1 MKQKKI
7 CMLGAFAV
15 GKTSLVARYVQG
27 RYSEKYL
34 TTVGVKIDRK
44 DVTVDGETTRLV
56 IWDIQGEDDE
66 QAIKPSYIDSAHA
79 CLLVVDG
86 TRPETLAVARRLKSW
101 AEAHLGEIPM
111 VMLLNTSDLTSD
123 WRLRD
128 EDLQGPNRP
137 GCRVIQSSAK
147 TGDGV
152 DDAFAVLVE
161 KLVEAR

>member
-15 GKTSLVARYVQG
+15 GKTSLVARYVEG
-27 RYSEKYL
+27 LFSEKYL

-44 DVTVDGETTRLV
+44 DVTVDGETTRL
-56 IWDIQGEDDE
+56 ILWDIQGEDDE
-66 QAIKPSYIDSAHA
+66 QAIRPNFIENAHA

-101 AEAHLGEIPM
+101 AEAHLGEVPCL
-111 VMLLNTSDLTSD
+111 MLLNKSDLTSA

-128 EDLQGPNRP
+128 EDLQGENRP
-137 GCRVIQSSAK
+137 GCRVLQTSAK

-152 DDAFAVLVE
+152 EDAFRVLVE